1 MAEISAKSSE
11 PGSLARLINGILP
24 ENPVL
29 RLVLGICPTL
39 AVTSTVRGA
48 LTMGLAATFVLFCS
62 NFFVSLLKRFLQPH
76 LRILVFTIIIATFV
90 TIVDMVLKAYVYEM
104 SRQLGPYIPLIIVNC
119 IIIARAEACAS
130 KSRMLPSLA
139 DALGMGLGF
148 TLALVILATVREILA
163 DGTWGAG
170 LLGNPRVMWE
180 GFPSWTIM
188 KLAPG
193 AFLTFGIVVGLN
205 NLIRR
210 KLAGR
215 EDSQS

>member
-1 MAEISAKSSE
+1 MAEKSAQ
-11 PGSLARLINGILP
+11 PGSMERFINGILP

-39 AVTSTVRGA
+39 AVTSTVKGA
-48 LTMGLAATFVLFCS
+48 VTMGLAATFVLFCS

-76 LRILVFTIIIATFV
+76 LRILVFTIIIAMFV
-90 TIVDMVLKAYVYEM
+90 TIVDMFLKAYVYEM

-130 KSRMLPSLA
+130 KSKLLPSLA

-148 TLALVILATVREILA
+148 TLALCILATVREILA
-163 DGTWGAG
+163 DGTW
-170 LLGNPRVMWE
+170 LNMRVMWDS
-180 GFPSWTIM
+180 FTPWTIM

-193 AFLTFGIVVGLN
+193 AFLTFGIVVGTN
-205 NLIRR
+205 NFIRR
-210 KLAGR
+210 KIEER
-215 EDSQS
+215 KSFQP